1 MRRAIRVFAG
11 VFLAA
16 LVQSSGNAQQLPKET
31 AGASAVATPGVGPS
45 LHAIESALTRL
56 SGVNPNTF
64 PPTTLNDRLG
74 ALSGAV
80 AQADARPTRQM
91 YAVFDELSAA
101 VTDQERRFGDLA
113 KRLSSSQQR

>member
-1 MRRAIRVFAG
+1 
-11 VFLAA
+11 
-16 LVQSSGNAQQLPKET
+16 
-31 AGASAVATPGVGPS
+31 
-45 LHAIESALTRL
+45 
-56 SGVNPNTF
+56 
-64 PPTTLNDRLG
+64 LNDRLG

-101 VTDQERRFGDLA
+101 VADQERRFSDLA